1 MTSPLFFALPGNE
14 TMAEALCIALNGEM
28 GQLEIRNFPDG
39 ESYLRLLTDP
49 RGRSV
54 VFVCTLDRPDGKF
67 LLLAFAAAA
76 AKDLGASRVG
86 LVAPYLAYMRQDRRF
101 NPGEAVTSTIFAS
114 MLSSVIDWLVT
125 VDPHLHRYGSLDEI
139 YSIPSRTVHSA
150 SLLSDWIMKNVDR
163 PVLIGPDIESEQWVA
178 RVAGSIG
185 APYRVLR
192 KTRHGDRNVEIAA
205 PDFGLFSEHTPVLID
220 DIVSSGRTMI
230 ETARQLQDQGISRP
244 VCIAVHALFSQ
255 ETYEELKSKMAAVVS
270 TNSVAHASNQLDL
283 APLLARPAGE
293 LA

>member
-1 MTSPLFFALPGNE
+1 MTSPLLFALPGNE

-28 GQLEIRNFPDG
+28 GRLEMRNFPDG

-49 RGRSV
+49 KGRSV
-54 VFVCTLDRPDGKF
+54 VLVCTLDRPDGKF

-101 NPGEAVTSTIFAS
+101 NPGEAVTSTIFAH

-125 VDPHLHRYGSLDEI
+125 VDPHLHRYGSLDEV
-139 YSIPSRTVHSA
+139 YSIPSRIVHSA
-150 SLLSDWIMKNVDR
+150 SLLSDWIMTNVDR
-163 PVLIGPDIESEQWVA
+163 PMLIGPDIESEQWVA
-178 RVAGSIG
+178 QVAGSID

-192 KTRHGDRNVEIAA
+192 KTRYGDRDVEIAA
-205 PDFGLFSEHTPVLID
+205 PDFGPFSEHTPVLID

-270 TNSVAHASNQLDL
+270 TNSVAHASNRLDL
-283 APLLARPAGE
+283 APLIAGPVGE
-293 LA
+293 LV